1 MGVFM
6 SSTPLLEPVQLL
18 TVPAPNSPALY
29 PVVISFKYGFY
40 LVTVAIAKFLACLTF
55 NNNKMVLDFVLFYV
69 YHVRLYILYI
79 SIWLLVF
86 YRNHSS

>member
-18 TVPAPNSPALY
+18 TVPAPISPALY

-40 LVTVAIAKFLACLTF
+40 LVTVAIAKLLGMF
-55 NNNKMVLDFVLFYV
+55 DFQ
-69 YHVRLYILYI
+69 
-79 SIWLLVF
+79 
-86 YRNHSS
+86 